1 LDRFLE
7 RELLDF
13 EFLELFEELL
23 GLELFELL
31 DLELLEELLELFER
45 FLELFEEL
53 FPEEEDE
60 EEAEA
65 EVDDAEPPLREEAV
79 SIGLDAEERESTVE
93 SMAGSGM
100 AELGST
106 TELGTPT

>member
-45 FLELFEEL
+45 FLELFEE
-53 FPEEEDE
+53 DE
-60 EEAEA
+60 AEAEA